1 MSLETIIKK
10 YGAENISFALL
21 KRASTQ
27 EKDGNTDNG
36 LVQQSL
42 EFENILEH
50 NLDSYFHPASLLKL
64 FISVIASAL
73 YQKCIAN
80 ENAEIGVRQQCHE
93 ASELSRAIHESI
105 SASDNDALA
114 FLIDYLAAYPWD
126 YNLINIK
133 NTLKF
138 SPDQESG
145 NAKIE
150 VQQECQ
156 EIFNKILNSRL
167 KINKFFLE
175 KGFSEK
181 INLVNKCFSFD
192 YYGKEKQIYEALGH
206 NQINNRDLIK
216 LLILIEK
223 DFPLILNSMKRVL
236 EDHEDDENAEI
247 GVPLHA
253 HDIPSSIINT
263 DDYQVQA
270 FSGKV
275 LAEEFKIKNIY
286 SKAGWN
292 SKVRHDAV
300 LFSINEDN
308 KKTKDDEN
316 AGIGVC
322 ERSHYILTILTKN
335 LSHDEEIL
343 QEIAREVILTLSS
356 LPESP

>member
-21 KRASTQ
+21 KRA
-27 EKDGNTDNG
+27 DN
-36 LVQQSL
+36 
-42 EFENILEH
+42 EFKNILEH

-64 FISVIASAL
+64 FISL
-73 YQKCIAN
+73 M
-80 ENAEIGVRQQCHE
+80 
-93 ASELSRAIHESI
+93 ASEFSPQNNQLKIKETEYEKNESSRAIHESI

-114 FLIDYLAAYPWD
+114 FLVDYLAAYPWD
-126 YNLINIK
+126 YNLINIE
-133 NTLKF
+133 NTLKLT
-138 SPDQESG
+138 PDKQSQ
-145 NAKIE
+145 NIL
-150 VQQECQ
+150 
-156 EIFNKILNSRL
+156 NKILNSRL
-167 KINKFFLE
+167 QINKFFLE

-192 YYGKEKQIYEALGH
+192 YYGKERQIYEALGH

-223 DFPLILNSMKRVL
+223 DFPLILNSMKRTL
-236 EDHEDDENAEI
+236 ENNENDENAEI
-247 GVPLHA
+247 EVPRHA
-253 HDIPSSIINT
+253 PDIRSGIINT
-263 DDYQVQA
+263 EDYQAQA

-275 LAEEFKIKNIY
+275 LVDEFKVKSIY

-300 LFSINEDN
+300 LFSIN
-308 KKTKDDEN
+308 KDDEN
-316 AGIGVC
+316 AEIGVC
-322 ERSHYILTILTKN
+322 ERSQYILTVLTKN

-343 QEIAREVILTLSS
+343 QEIVREVILTLTS

>member
-21 KRASTQ
+21 KRANH
-27 EKDGNTDNG
+27 ENA
-36 LVQQSL
+36 
-42 EFENILEH
+42 FENILEH

-64 FISVIASAL
+64 FVSL
-73 YQKCIAN
+73 M
-80 ENAEIGVRQQCHE
+80 
-93 ASELSRAIHESI
+93 ASELSPQNNQLEVKETEYELNRAIHESI

-114 FLIDYLAAYPWD
+114 FLVDYLAAYPWD
-126 YNLINIK
+126 YNLINIE

-138 SPDQESG
+138 TPDEQSQD
-145 NAKIE
+145 IL
-150 VQQECQ
+150 
-156 EIFNKILNSRL
+156 NKILNSRL
-167 KINKFFLE
+167 QINKFFLE

-181 INLVNKCFSFD
+181 INLVNKCFGFD

-223 DFPLILNSMKRVL
+223 DFPLILNSMQRVL
-236 EDHEDDENAEI
+236 ENNEDYENAEVCTERQSDVGRVAERTSSRLRRTNDRSVLPVHEDHEDDENAEI

-253 HDIPSSIINT
+253 HDIPSGIINT
-263 DDYQVQA
+263 EDYQVQA

-275 LAEEFKIKNIY
+275 LADEFKVKSIY

-300 LFSINEDN
+300 LFSINAE
-308 KKTKDDEN
+308 
-316 AGIGVC
+316 IGVC
-322 ERSHYILTILTKN
+322 EQSQYILTILTKN

-343 QEIAREVILTLSS
+343 QEIAREVLLTLTS

>member
-21 KRASTQ
+21 KRASAK
-27 EKDGNTDNG
+27 KDGENAENG
-36 LVQQSL
+36 LVQWSL
-42 EFENILEH
+42 ETILEH

-64 FISVIASAL
+64 FISL
-73 YQKCIAN
+73 M
-80 ENAEIGVRQQCHE
+80 
-93 ASELSRAIHESI
+93 ASELAAQNNQLEVSKTKYEKNEFNRAIHESI

-114 FLIDYLAAYPWD
+114 FLVDYLAAYPWD
-126 YNLINIK
+126 YNLINIE
-133 NTLKF
+133 NTLKLT
-138 SPDQESG
+138 PDKQSQD
-145 NAKIE
+145 IL
-150 VQQECQ
+150 
-156 EIFNKILNSRL
+156 NKILDSRL
-167 KINKFFLE
+167 QINKFFLE

-192 YYGKEKQIYEALGH
+192 YYGKERQIYEALGH

-223 DFPLILNSMKRVL
+223 DFPFILNSMKRVL
-236 EDHEDDENAEI
+236 ENNEDDENAEI
-247 GVPLHA
+247 GVRLHA
-253 HDIPSSIINT
+253 HDVPSGIINT
-263 DDYQVQA
+263 EDYQAQA

-275 LAEEFKIKNIY
+275 LAEEFKVKSVY

-300 LFSINEDN
+300 LFSM
-308 KKTKDDEN
+308 N
-316 AGIGVC
+316 AESGVC
-322 ERSHYILTILTKN
+322 ERSQYILTVLTKN

-343 QEIAREVILTLSS
+343 QEIAREVLLTLTS

>member
-1 MSLETIIKK
+1 MSLETIIEK

-21 KRASTQ
+21 KRTSA
-27 EKDGNTDNG
+27 KKNG
-36 LVQQSL
+36 ENAENGVVQRSL
-42 EFENILEH
+42 ETILEH

-64 FISVIASAL
+64 FISLMASEL
-73 YQKCIAN
+73 SLQN
-80 ENAEIGVRQQCHE
+80 NQLEVRKTE
-93 ASELSRAIHESI
+93 YEKNELSRAIHESI
-105 SASDNDALA
+105 STSDNDALA
-114 FLIDYLAAYPWD
+114 FLVDYLAAYPWD
-126 YNLINIK
+126 YNLINIG
-133 NTLKF
+133 NTLKLA
-138 SPDQESG
+138 PDKQSQD
-145 NAKIE
+145 IL
-150 VQQECQ
+150 
-156 EIFNKILNSRL
+156 NKILNSRL
-167 KINKFFLE
+167 QINKFFLG

-236 EDHEDDENAEI
+236 ENNEDDENAEI

-263 DDYQVQA
+263 EDYQVQA

-275 LAEEFKIKNIY
+275 LAEEFKVTSIY

-300 LFSINEDN
+300 FFSINAE
-308 KKTKDDEN
+308 
-316 AGIGVC
+316 IGVG
-322 ERSHYILTILTKN
+322 ERSQYILTVLTKN
-335 LSHDEEIL
+335 LSHDEEIV
-343 QEIAREVILTLSS
+343 QEITREVLLRIS
-356 LPESP
+356 

>member
-1 MSLETIIKK
+1 MSLETIIEK

-21 KRASTQ
+21 KRTSAK
-27 EKDGNTDNG
+27 KDGENAENG
-36 LVQQSL
+36 AVQRSL
-42 EFENILEH
+42 ETILEH

-64 FISVIASAL
+64 FISLMASELAAQNNQL
-73 YQKCIAN
+73 
-80 ENAEIGVRQQCHE
+80 EVRKTE
-93 ASELSRAIHESI
+93 YEKNELSRAIHESI

-126 YNLINIK
+126 YNLINIE
-133 NTLKF
+133 NTLKLT
-138 SPDQESG
+138 PDKQPQD
-145 NAKIE
+145 IL
-150 VQQECQ
+150 
-156 EIFNKILNSRL
+156 NKILNSRL
-167 KINKFFLE
+167 QINKFFLE
-175 KGFSEK
+175 KGFSQK

-192 YYGKEKQIYEALGH
+192 YYGKERQIYEALGH

-236 EDHEDDENAEI
+236 ENNE
-247 GVPLHA
+247 
-253 HDIPSSIINT
+253 
-263 DDYQVQA
+263 DYQAQA

-275 LAEEFKIKNIY
+275 LTEEFKVKSVY

-300 LFSINEDN
+300 LFSM
-308 KKTKDDEN
+308 N
-316 AGIGVC
+316 AESGVC
-322 ERSHYILTILTKN
+322 ERSQYILTVLTKN

-343 QEIAREVILTLSS
+343 QEIAREVLLTLTS